1 MQLKKERQAEERA
14 MEEDFRRKM
23 LEKFAEDDRIDQM
36 NAHKRRM
43 KELEHKR
50 EVERLWKEKLE
61 VYRLQREE
69 EIIERRI
76 KEEEERRKQDIIEQ
90 EKQRLLAEH
99 AHVLKNY
106 HTKAAGTYYGE

>member
-1 MQLKKERQAEERA
+1 
-14 MEEDFRRKM
+14 
-23 LEKFAEDDRIDQM
+23 
-36 NAHKRRM
+36 M

>member
-1 MQLKKERQAEERA
+1 MQLKREREAEERA
-14 MEEDFRRKM
+14 MEDHFRQKM

-36 NAHKRRM
+36 NAQKRRM

-50 EVERLWKEKLE
+50 EVERLWQEKLTL
-61 VYRLQREE
+61 YRAQREE
-69 EIIERRI
+69 ELIERRI
-76 KEEEERRKQDIIEQ
+76 KEEEERRVQDIIEE

-106 HTKAAGTYYGE
+106 HPKAAGTYYGE